1 MSSTAPAGSSP
12 LSTPQKPVGS
22 SVGGGVDKGSSSA
35 EGALEKAFAGAAQ
48 GAMGAPAPSR
58 GGEGGVGAGED
69 KECAAA
75 SSGAGADAAGKD
87 GILADEASRALA
99 IASLAEATLA
109 QTAAFS
115 MVSVAT
121 PAYTAALR
129 TFDNL
134 PEVAAYN
141 KAWGLFKE
149 LRAVSEYEQAIE
161 EAEAASTRV
170 VELTRECALQH
181 KFDLPFRTAFP

>member
-48 GAMGAPAPSR
+48 DAMSAPAPSP
-58 GGEGGVGAGED
+58 GGEGGVSAGED
-69 KECAAA
+69 EECAAA
-75 SSGAGADAAGKD
+75 SGAGADAVGTD
-87 GILADEASRALA
+87 ESLVGEASRALA

-115 MVSVAT
+115 MVSAAT

-134 PEVAAYN
+134 PVVSEYN
-141 KAWGLFKE
+141 LAWGSFKE